1 MQAIQLFEAV
11 PVSHESAALT
21 GRGEFLAEYGVVIA
35 PSAMEHAESI
45 RGWFRQHGLSTSQMN
60 GTAFYRSWQKVASTP
75 DQQRLV
81 DQVVHYISTY
91 GLQMMGLD
99 SPDLIY
105 LPTDE
110 FAEPA
115 PERIGLQVIRGVPRR
130 ELIQAGLEM
139 LARGAAMKQE
149 TIAAVIT
156 CLVDECGYS
165 FTGQETIR
173 NREALVMIADRT
185 GVLPQ
190 RGDDLLRY
198 LVYKATGESLVI
210 KNEMLI
216 AKIKAS
222 GFALPAL
229 TDDQMIA
236 LAASFL
242 RMKPIWMAFKQAHVS
257 NRPIVNRLAKLA
269 KHHHEA
275 IRPSVLGT
283 LTTREWSSSEV
294 RSAAECAPTGQI
306 VRALNAVRFYQNADN
321 QARYYRIRNGKSF
334 AATDTRDRAGIPLA
348 QYEGVL
354 LQVLRERV
362 GEQPVRLPE
371 RVELAFP
378 ASEKQFVGAIPT
390 GSRVAIPMNGETIL
404 IGVYW
409 ENGEASHVDLDLSGI
424 AENGSKIGWNADW
437 NTSQMRYSGD
447 VTDAPHG
454 ASEWLYTKG
463 VTQPYLVTLNAYN
476 APEDHPFKVVI
487 GYGDK
492 KIRQNYMIDPN
503 QVIFSA
509 DATISQ
515 KQMVLGIL
523 VPTPDG
529 LSFVL
534 TGAALGN
541 KIVSRENEHE
551 TVARQALVA
560 QATATL
566 RLQDVFPEAAD
577 GVDLTGTLA
586 VDTLLALAH
595 PHG

>member
-1 MQAIQLFEAV
+1 VQAIRLFGAV
-11 PVSHESAALT
+11 PVSHEQAGVT
-21 GRGEFLAEYGVVIA
+21 GSGEFLAEYGVVIA
-35 PSAMEHAESI
+35 PSAMEHAEAI
-45 RGWFRQHGLSTSQMN
+45 RAWFRQHGLTTSQMN

-81 DQVVHYISTY
+81 DQITHYLSTY

-99 SPDLIY
+99 SPDLISI
-105 LPTDE
+105 PMDE
-110 FAEPA
+110 FAQPA
-115 PERIGLQVIRGVPRR
+115 PEPITLHVIRGVPRR
-130 ELIQAGLEM
+130 EIIQAALEM

-156 CLVDECGYS
+156 CLTDECDYS

-185 GVLPQ
+185 GILPQ

-198 LVYKATGESLVI
+198 FVFKATGESLVI
-210 KNEMLI
+210 KNDTLI
-216 AKIKAS
+216 GKIKAS
-222 GFALPAL
+222 GFVLPAL
-229 TDDQMIA
+229 TGDQMIA

-242 RMKPIWMAFKQAHVS
+242 RMKPIWMAFKQAHAS
-257 NRPIVNRLAKLA
+257 NRSVVNRLAKLA
-269 KHHHEA
+269 QRHHEA
-275 IRPSVLGT
+275 VKPGVLGT
-283 LTTREWSSSEV
+283 LTTREWSASAV
-294 RSAAECAPTGQI
+294 RAAAERAPTGQV

-321 QARYYRIRNGKSF
+321 QSRYYRIRNGKSF

-348 QYEGVL
+348 QYEGIL

-378 ASEKQFVGAIPT
+378 SSEKQFVGAIPT
-390 GSRVAIPMNGETIL
+390 GSRVAIPMTGETIL
-404 IGVYW
+404 VGVYW
-409 ENGEASHVDLDLSGI
+409 ENGEARHVDLDLSGI
-424 AENGSKIGWNADW
+424 GQDGRKIGWNASW
-437 NTSQMRYSGD
+437 KTSQMLYSGD

-454 ASEWLYTKG
+454 ASEWLYTQG
-463 VTQPYLVTLNAYN
+463 VTQPYLVTLNAFS
-476 APEDHPFKVVI
+476 APDDHPFKIVI
-487 GYGDK
+487 GYGDSE
-492 KIRQNYMIDPN
+492 IGQNYMIDPN
-503 QVIFSA
+503 RVLFSA
-509 DATISQ
+509 DATVSQ

-534 TGAALGN
+534 TGAAMGN
-541 KIVSRENEHE
+541 KIVSRESEHE

-560 QATATL
+560 QAITTL

-586 VDTLLALAH
+586 VDTLLALAN
-595 PHG
+595 PRG